1 MSNYQTI
8 DQTGNGYCGP
18 LVLAAIMGCTSA
30 EAAARVR
37 RVRGLKV
44 VKGTHMADLWQTL
57 SAHGFRITAEKP
69 NLRYVVDRRP
79 GKPSTPLTNYTVEV
93 RRPGFSG
100 LTTCFG
106 GDGYPWEA
114 QYTPVKQVG
123 PTLAEWMRAKRDPNA
138 HYILE
143 VTNHWVLVKGRKFVD
158 TFTKGEW
165 VFLRSAPHRRKR
177 VRGIWRVEK

>member
-1 MSNYQTI
+1 MNNYRTI

-37 RVRGLKV
+37 SVRGLKV
-44 VKGTHMADLWQTL
+44 VKGTMGNDLWQTL
-57 SAHGFRITAEKP
+57 RAHGFSITAEKLD
-69 NLRYVVDRRP
+69 LRYMADHQP
-79 GKPSTPLTNYTVEV
+79 GKASMPWVNYTVDV
-93 RRPGFSG
+93 RRPGFTG

-106 GDGYPWEA
+106 GAEYPWAAE
-114 QYTPVKQVG
+114 YTPVKQVG

-177 VRGIWRVEK
+177 VRGVWRVEK